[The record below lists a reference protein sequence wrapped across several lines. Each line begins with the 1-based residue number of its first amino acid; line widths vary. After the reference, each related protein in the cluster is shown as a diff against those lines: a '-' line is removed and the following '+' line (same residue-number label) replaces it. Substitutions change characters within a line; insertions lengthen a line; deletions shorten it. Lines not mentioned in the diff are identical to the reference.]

1 MAKLPVIPVPA
12 GFRFQPVDAG
22 EVAGRLVELTL
33 GTPARLVPD
42 MGGPRVYGVAESAPR
57 IPAGARQ
64 APDDG
69 AGPDPRQGRPRVPG
83 RRKSSYRTGC
93 GSPDLGGLPSRTGE
107 FAGRQQIHPGI
118 AAAGEEFRPM
128 ANSGAAARSDAEHSA
143 GASSGRSARPLQSS
157 KRAWAIFAMVPQ
169 SSPVHRP
176 LEASGQKT
184 RTTFV
189 RVTEIRQ
196 LNQAA
201 VLVLQFE
208 VGSPRSLDCA
218 PNKAVAVASQNVN
231 LEGQ

>member
-1 MAKLPVIPVPA
+1 
-12 GFRFQPVDAG
+12 
-22 EVAGRLVELTL
+22 
-33 GTPARLVPD
+33 
-42 MGGPRVYGVAESAPR
+42 
-57 IPAGARQ
+57 
-64 APDDG
+64 
-69 AGPDPRQGRPRVPG
+69 
-83 RRKSSYRTGC
+83 
-93 GSPDLGGLPSRTGE
+93 
-107 FAGRQQIHPGI
+107 
-118 AAAGEEFRPM
+118 
-128 ANSGAAARSDAEHSA
+128 
-143 GASSGRSARPLQSS
+143 
-157 KRAWAIFAMVPQ
+157 MVPQ